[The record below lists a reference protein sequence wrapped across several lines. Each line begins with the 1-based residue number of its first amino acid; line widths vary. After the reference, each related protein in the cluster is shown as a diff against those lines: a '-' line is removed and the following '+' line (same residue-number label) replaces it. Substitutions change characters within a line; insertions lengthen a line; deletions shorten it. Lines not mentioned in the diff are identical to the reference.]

1 MPSSQYR
8 VREYLIDTARYR
20 VTRGDELVP
29 VEPRVFDL
37 LVHLIRHRERVLTR
51 EELFEAVWDGRP
63 VSDATLSNHV
73 KSARRVL
80 GDNGELQETIQTIR
94 GRGYQFIAP
103 VQELVEGA
111 AQATAFA
118 NPATPASPA
127 RPPNP
132 ATPAEPATS
141 GDSATSIAGAPGP
154 RRHWRLP
161 VPLLLALCLLVI
173 PAAFFAW
180 RALPTPSKTVEPG
193 RPYMLVVP
201 FGVSDNAT
209 LAHRTFADQLTREVI
224 DNLRKISG
232 LRAVP
237 QASAFQF
244 RDDKTREHIGELL
257 PEVRYVLDGNVSVGP
272 DGTLR
277 ISPRLTDLRQD
288 LDVWSTPFTVR
299 VDNENFFETAAG
311 IARAVASALKVEILG
326 DEQRALAEVPNDPRA
341 YEPYA
346 AGWREMERFTY
357 ESMKH
362 AVELFD
368 RAIEL
373 DPDFL
378 AAWHARSDAL
388 RSISAYFEPPID
400 LLPKVEAS
408 LAAVLER
415 DPDSAKALSSLGLT
429 QVMAW
434 QWKEGWDNL
443 SRARALD
450 PTLAL
455 TELGFAL
462 YYSALGEKEKVR
474 QSLARADDLDPLN
487 TELADWGNW
496 ALFMVGEQ
504 QAAREW
510 GGKQM
515 RQHPDNGFV
524 SCGAGIAAY
533 LRGDTT
539 EGVALLEKG
548 VELTGRAPVAL
559 IMLAQGY
566 GYAGQK
572 EKVLPLLEEADR
584 AKIYMCPYETAVAYL
599 SLGDETSKAKAVGL
613 LYEAV
618 DKRSNC
624 LIFLRSDPRMKALR
638 DDPRHA
644 GSYGKLLALVG
655 LDDEAVKT
663 YRR

>member
-1 MPSSQYR
+1 MAASKYR
-8 VREYLIDTARYR
+8 VRDYLIDTTRYR
-20 VTRGDELVP
+20 ISRGDTGVP

-37 LVHLIRHRERVLTR
+37 LVHLIRHRDRVLTR
-51 EELFEAVWDGRP
+51 EELFEAVWDGRE

-80 GDNGELQETIQTIR
+80 GDNGELQQTIQTVR

-103 VQELVEGA
+103 VQELAGDDPEPA
-111 AQATAFA
+111 A
-118 NPATPASPA
+118 SRVR
-127 RPPNP
+127 RPP
-132 ATPAEPATS
+132 
-141 GDSATSIAGAPGP
+141 
-154 RRHWRLP
+154 
-161 VPLLLALCLLVI
+161 VLLLLVI
-173 PAAFFAW
+173 GLLLVPAAFLGW
-180 RALPTPSKTVEPG
+180 RFLATASQSPAPD
-193 RPYMLVVP
+193 RPYLLAVP

-209 LAHRTFADQLTREVI
+209 EAHRTFADQLTREVI

-232 LRAVP
+232 LRTVP

-244 RDDKTREHIGELL
+244 RADKTRGHIGEML
-257 PEVRYVLDGNVSVGP
+257 PEVRYVLDGAVSVGP

-288 LDVWSTPFTVR
+288 LDVWGSPFTVR

-311 IARAVASALKVEILG
+311 IARAVAGALKVEILK
-326 DEQRALAEVPNDPRA
+326 DEQRALAEVPNNPKA

-357 ESMKH
+357 ESLKH

-368 RAIEL
+368 RAIGL

-378 AAWHARSDAL
+378 AAQHARSDAL
-388 RSISAYFEPPID
+388 RAIFTYFEPPSE
-400 LLPKVEAS
+400 LLPKVKAS
-408 LAAVLER
+408 LEAVLER
-415 DPDSAKALSSLGLT
+415 DPGSARALSSLGLT

-434 QWKEGWDNL
+434 QWKEGWENL
-443 SRARALD
+443 SRAKALD
-450 PTLAL
+450 PNLVT
-455 TELGFAL
+455 TELGLAL
-462 YYSALGEKEKVR
+462 YYSALGERTRVR
-474 QSLARADDLDPLN
+474 DSLARANELDPLN

-504 QAAREW
+504 QASRQW
-510 GGKQM
+510 GEKQM

-524 SCGAGIAAY
+524 FCGAGIAAY
-533 LRGDTT
+533 LRGDVA

-548 VELTGRAPVAL
+548 VELTDRAPVAL

-584 AKIYMCPYETAVAYL
+584 EQIYMCPYETAVAHL
-599 SLGDETSKAKAVGL
+599 TLGDEANREKAIEL

-624 LIFLRSDPRMKALR
+624 LIFLRSDPRMKVLR

-644 GSYGKLLALVG
+644 GSYAKLLALVG
-655 LDDEAVKT
+655 LDDESVRS
-663 YRR
+663 YRK